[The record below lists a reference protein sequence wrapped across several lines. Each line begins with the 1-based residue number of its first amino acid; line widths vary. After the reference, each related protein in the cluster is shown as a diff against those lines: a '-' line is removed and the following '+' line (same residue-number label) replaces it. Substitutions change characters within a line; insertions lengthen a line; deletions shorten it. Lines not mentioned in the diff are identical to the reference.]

1 MAILEVEVPEHEL
14 AFVQKQLALLGYSV
28 IGAPKQPV
36 TQAEK
41 IGSPAQKT
49 MLKAF
54 AELRA
59 AHTSSSQWKTTTEIV
74 DDVKRMHEDRWGP
87 GL

>member
-1 MAILEVEVPEHEL
+1 MAIIEVEVPDHEL
-14 AFVQKQLALLGYSV
+14 AFVQKQLVLLGYSV
-28 IGAPKQPV
+28 LGSPKQPA

-59 AHTSSSQWKTTTEIV
+59 ASTSSGQWQTTTEIV